1 MVLASL
7 AGEMALPFRSVGLY
21 KKHPVNIALHYEIE
35 SVKKRTTSS
44 FAICKTWHGEA
55 CAYIE

>member
-1 MVLASL
+1 
-7 AGEMALPFRSVGLY
+7 MALPSRSFGLY
-21 KKHPVNIALHYEIE
+21 KKHPVNIVLHYKTE
-35 SVKKRTTSS
+35 SVRERDTSS

>member
-1 MVLASL
+1 
-7 AGEMALPFRSVGLY
+7 MALPSRSVGLY
-21 KKHPVNIALHYEIE
+21 KKHPVNIVLHYEIE
-35 SVKKRTTSS
+35 SVRERDTSS